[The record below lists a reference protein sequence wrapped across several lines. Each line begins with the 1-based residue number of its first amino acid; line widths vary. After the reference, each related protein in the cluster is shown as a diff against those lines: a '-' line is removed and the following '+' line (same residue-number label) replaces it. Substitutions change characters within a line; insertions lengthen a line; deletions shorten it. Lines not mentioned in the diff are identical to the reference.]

1 MSFANRIKYL
11 YLDHPEFLVSNER
24 LDRPFGTRRREATEE
39 VLLVVLEAQEPQLVH
54 FLPLV
59 QHDLMY
65 LWVQGVPRKLH
76 FQLCS
81 KFKMQKKRTN
91 KPGNPGGPSAPF
103 IPFSPILPVSPF

>member
-1 MSFANRIKYL
+1 MSFTNRIKHL

-65 LWVQGVPRKLH
+65 LWVQGVPKKLH
-76 FQLCS
+76 FKLCS
-81 KFKMQKKRTN
+81 KFKM
-91 KPGNPGGPSAPF
+91 
-103 IPFSPILPVSPF
+103 